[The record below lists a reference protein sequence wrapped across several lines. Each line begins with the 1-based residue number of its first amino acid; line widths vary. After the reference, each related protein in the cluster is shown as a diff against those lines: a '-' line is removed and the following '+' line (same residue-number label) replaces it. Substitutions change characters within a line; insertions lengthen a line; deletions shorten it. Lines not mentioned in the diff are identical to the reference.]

1 MPKRKVA
8 VVVEEVDDADGAV
21 PPRGASKAAA
31 GMAVGGSGNAP
42 TGGPGGADAGG
53 GGAALSKQERK
64 RLKKQR
70 QKEEKRRQA
79 EGGESHEHAA
89 AAVATSKATSAAAG
103 DGDIDDIFGASKQ
116 SGSGEQDDV
125 GTIPIFA
132 EGDGD
137 EYVSDGEG
145 GIVAR
150 DMDDLEQIF
159 AERRAKAAKAR
170 ANAAAAATAAAQER
184 DSYVTGKGGKNR
196 RLIDGLA
203 VYTEEEAQKTALAD
217 VKGNLDGPCPFD
229 CSCCF

>member
-1 MPKRKVA
+1 M
-8 VVVEEVDDADGAV
+8 EEVDDTDGAV
-21 PPRGASKAAA
+21 PPRGVSKEAA
-31 GMAVGGSGNAP
+31 GTAVGGNSKAP
-42 TGGPGGADAGG
+42 TGGPGGGDAGG
-53 GGAALSKQERK
+53 DAALSKQERK

-79 EGGESHEHAA
+79 ERDEIDEHAA
-89 AAVATSKATSAAAG
+89 SSRNATSADAG
-103 DGDIDDIFGASKQ
+103 ADDIDDIFGASKQ

-125 GTIPIFA
+125 GSIPIFA

-137 EYVSDGEG
+137 DYVSDGEG

-170 ANAAAAATAAAQER
+170 ASAAAVATDAAQER
-184 DSYVTGKGGKNR
+184 DAYVTGKGGKNR

-203 VYTEEEAQKTALAD
+203 VYTEEEVKKTALAD
-217 VKGNLDGPCPFD
+217 VKGTLDGPCPFD